1 MPGHL
6 TVDIGGMPLPRQSV
20 IPPDFDA
27 QVHHVDKRLY
37 QAKNRG
43 RRCLR
48 RRELKTQQEVTPP
61 AQERLRAPVW

>member
-27 QVHHVDKRLY
+27 RCIMSI
-37 QAKNRG
+37 RG
-43 RRCLR
+43 YIR
-48 RRELKTQQEVTPP
+48 RRTV
-61 AQERLRAPVW
+61 AVAV